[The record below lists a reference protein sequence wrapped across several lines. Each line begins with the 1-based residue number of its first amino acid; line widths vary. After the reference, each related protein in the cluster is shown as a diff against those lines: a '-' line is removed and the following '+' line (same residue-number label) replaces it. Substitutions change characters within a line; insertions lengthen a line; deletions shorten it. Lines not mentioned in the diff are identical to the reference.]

1 MTSSHHP
8 AISIV
13 ILAAGPSSRMG
24 QPKQLLLFNGYSLLE
39 QAVITAKNSKAD
51 HVLVVLGSGA
61 AENKKAIE
69 HLSVEI
75 ILHDRWAEGMGSSLK
90 KGLTE
95 CVKKFPE
102 TKAIL
107 VMVCDQPRLTTN
119 HLNELIDTYSKT
131 KNVVVA
137 SRYASTVGVPAIVDH
152 SLFGDILCVDN
163 HQGAKSIILKHQ
175 ANLMEIDFTGGEIDL
190 DTPEDVGNYKKYN
203 YY

>member
-13 ILAAGPSSRMG
+13 ILAAGSSSRMG
-24 QPKQLLLFNGYSLLE
+24 QPKQLLPFNGFSLLE

-61 AENKKAIE
+61 TENKKAIK
-69 HLSVEI
+69 HLSVET

-95 CVKKFPE
+95 CLKKFQE

-107 VMVCDQPRLTTN
+107 VMVCDQPKLTTN
-119 HLNELIDTYSKT
+119 HLNALIDTYSKT
-131 KNVVVA
+131 QNIVVA
-137 SRYASTVGVPAIVDH
+137 SRYASTVGVPAIFDH
-152 SLFGDILCVDN
+152 SLFGDILRVDN

-175 ANLMEIDFTGGEIDL
+175 TNLMAVDLKGGEIDL
-190 DTPEDVGNYKKYN
+190 DTPEDYKTFTSY
-203 YY
+203 